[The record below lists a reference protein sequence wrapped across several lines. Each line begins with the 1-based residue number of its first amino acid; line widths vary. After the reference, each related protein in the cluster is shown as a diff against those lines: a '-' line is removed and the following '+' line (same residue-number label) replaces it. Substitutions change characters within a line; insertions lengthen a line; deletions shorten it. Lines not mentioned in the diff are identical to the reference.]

1 MGELNVDPAVL
12 EQAKNGINGII
23 GELTSLGVMETGAVG
38 RGFSLLA
45 LSPLEAGKA
54 VVQSS
59 FETFTERWS
68 WGVRALVQ
76 SGNAL
81 AETLGLAAGRYSM
94 MEEQFSN
101 TFKEMFT
108 HLAGNPHLTDA
119 DIDKRSWADTLS
131 DNQANWLSNPQYSGD
146 SFTQA
151 FGKIGDNAS
160 LLGQLGSHVASNP
173 EMPEQSLLQRTFLPD
188 TGMAA
193 KAAEIQ
199 AAQAAARGGK

>member
-1 MGELNVDPAVL
+1 MSELNVDPAVL
-12 EQAKNGINGII
+12 TQAANGINGII
-23 GELTSLGVMETGAVG
+23 GELSELGIGETGAVG
-38 RGFSLLA
+38 RGFSLLT
-45 LSPLEAGKA
+45 LSPKEAGKA
-54 VVQSS
+54 LVQST

-76 SGNAL
+76 SGNAI
-81 AETLGLAAGRYSM
+81 AETLGLAAGRYHIM
-94 MEEQFSN
+94 DEKFSN

-119 DIDKRSWADTLS
+119 EIDARDWQTTLS
-131 DNQANWLSNPQYSGD
+131 DNQWSWASHPEYSAD

-151 FGKIGDNAS
+151 FGKIGDNVS
-160 LLGQLGSHVASNP
+160 LLGQLGKEVPNIP
-173 EMPEQSLLQRTFLPD
+173 DQGPLGTFLPD
-188 TGMAA
+188 TGLAA